1 MITKHPGPKGTA
13 VRYFLCGAAV
23 GAALMFAYARLET
36 GYWRSPG
43 ELYAEIPRL
52 HAWAVRLM
60 DLGGPG
66 RDGAQDYQV
75 PKSEWAARGGTLK
88 ECFAGGADE
97 SLIQY
102 HVRDKTL
109 SGVYRC
115 KIGDMTGELEVG
127 LLEGYLH
134 GEIESSYEFRMLDS
148 STAAPMQPIGVFG
161 R

>member
-1 MITKHPGPKGTA
+1 
-13 VRYFLCGAAV
+13 
-23 GAALMFAYARLET
+23 
-36 GYWRSPG
+36 
-43 ELYAEIPRL
+43 
-52 HAWAVRLM
+52 M

-75 PKSEWAARGGTLK
+75 PESEWAARGGTLK